1 MKVTGLAHPRE
12 WAPHEQ
18 HWAFVVNE
26 RNARIVIGFTSALVA
41 IGLVVQFFL
50 AIGKDAHRFEEVPA
64 RILNFFS
71 FFTVQSNIAVVVTT
85 GLLAANLHRP
95 SRLFRVFRVV
105 AVVCIAVTG
114 IVFHLALADLQ
125 ELTGWDLVCD
135 TILHTL
141 SPILATAGWLL
152 FGPRG
157 QLSNDVVL
165 LAVVPPACWLGYAFV
180 YGELATTRT
189 GEHYYAYPFMNV
201 EIHGYGVALFRCVL
215 VAALFLALAFGAKAL
230 DRRLP
235 GVRATTG

>member
-1 MKVTGLAHPRE
+1 MKVTGPAHPRG

-18 HWAFVVNE
+18 HCRFVSSE
-26 RNARIVIGFTSALVA
+26 RNARIVLGFTSVLVA

-50 AIGKDAHRFEEVPA
+50 AIGKDAHPFAEVPA

-71 FFTVQSNIAVVVTT
+71 FFTVQSNIAVAVTT

-95 SRLFRVFRVV
+95 STLFRMFRIV

-141 SPILATAGWLL
+141 SPILATAGWLF

-157 QLSNDVVL
+157 QLSTEVVV
-165 LAVVPPACWLGYAFV
+165 LAVVPPVGWLGYAFI

-201 EIHGYGVALFRCVL
+201 EIHGYAVALFRCVL
-215 VAALFLALAFGAKAL
+215 VAALFLGLAFGAKAL

-235 GVRATTG
+235 GVRPTSP

>member
-1 MKVTGLAHPRE
+1 MFR
-12 WAPHEQ
+12 
-18 HWAFVVNE
+18 E
-26 RNARIVIGFTSALVA
+26 RNARIWFGLTSALVA
-41 IGLVVQFFL
+41 VGLVVQFFL
-50 AIGKDAHRFEEVPA
+50 AIGKDAHPFEEVPA
-64 RILNFFS
+64 RIVNFFS
-71 FFTVQSNIAVVVTT
+71 FFTVQSNIAVAVTT
-85 GLLAANLHRP
+85 GLLALNVHRP
-95 SRLFRVFRVV
+95 SRLFRVFRIV

-141 SPILATAGWLL
+141 SPIMATAGWLL

-157 QLSNDVVL
+157 RLSTDVVL
-165 LAVVPPACWLGYAFV
+165 LAVVPPVCWLSYALI

-201 EIHGYGVALFRCVL
+201 EIHGYVVAVSRCVL

-235 GVRATTG
+235 GGRAASG